1 MLYTVELYR
10 LGMAFAIKSPLST
23 AVGTR
28 PSSFLAA
35 VSMFLFPKPATLTPK
50 AAVVACAVTRASLS

>member
-10 LGMAFAIKSPLST
+10 LGMAFAIQTPLST
-23 AVGTR
+23 VVGTR
-28 PSSFLAA
+28 PSSFFDA
-35 VSMFLFPKPATLTPK
+35 VSIFLFPKPTTLTPK